1 MFYWQVSPAGVH
13 LLLGN
18 ESFNGYSCPTASRL
32 PAGENSYNKVFA
44 KYWPTCAALFVVQLN
59 LPTILIHCRNI
70 EAVVLQ
76 GVWRSFNVCVC
87 VSVFFFS
94 SHISIWCAMNL
105 TSGLQKSVRHK
116 KLSTTSK
123 KVQQRPDTRHERCI
137 WQPSVDSA
145 TFYWNDLR
153 GRVAVKKPYK
163 GMGTGR
169 KCWGMLNYTKTGLKI
184 SSNRSCGV
192 MNPVGAP
199 FQQVVLGIL
208 SELIKLW
215 SI

>member
-59 LPTILIHCRNI
+59 LPTILIHCRNT

-87 VSVFFFS
+87 VCLSSFFL
-94 SHISIWCAMNL
+94 HIFQY
-105 TSGLQKSVRHK
+105 GVRW
-116 KLSTTSK
+116 TWQVDYK
-123 KVQQRPDTRHERCI
+123 KVSGIKNYLQHLKKYNR
-137 WQPSVDSA
+137 
-145 TFYWNDLR
+145 DLTQDMR
-153 GRVAVKKPYK
+153 DASGNLQLIQLLFTE
-163 GMGTGR
+163 M
-169 KCWGMLNYTKTGLKI
+169 I
-184 SSNRSCGV
+184 SGEEW
-192 MNPVGAP
+192 
-199 FQQVVLGIL
+199 L
-208 SELIKLW
+208 SRNLIKEW
-215 SI
+215 EQGENAEVC